1 MKNLHFSISED
12 NSTSKLMSQ
21 QLFFRKIYLAK
32 TRNMVSDINIISL
45 LEHMYISAT
54 LIAFRFKSFNC
65 RTTTKVSIRIEY
77 VKNADHLE
85 IVRNSKLTLKDIPA
99 NIRTYFLWKSGLK
112 MILNVTISLFWR
124 WNASCRHTF
133 SYDVFK
139 DTDT

>member
-32 TRNMVSDINIISL
+32 TRDMVSDINIISL

-65 RTTTKVSIRIEY
+65 RTTIKVSIRIEY
-77 VKNADHLE
+77 SKNADHLE

-99 NIRTYFLWKSGLK
+99 NIRTYF
-112 MILNVTISLFWR
+112 F
-124 WNASCRHTF
+124 
-133 SYDVFK
+133 
-139 DTDT
+139 